1 MVKLQELLDYTQQLL
16 AVERYRDYAPNGL
29 QVEGKGEV
37 RRIVSGVT
45 ASLAL
50 LEAAVDLK
58 ADAVLVHH
66 GYFWKSE
73 PAGIVGM
80 KQRRIKLLL
89 QHDINLLAYHLPL
102 DAHPELG
109 NNAQLAYLL
118 DAEID
123 NWFGEQNLVAEGNL
137 RKPVTLAELAHRVG
151 EALGRPALPLGD
163 PAKTVARVAWCS
175 GGAQGMHYEAALRG
189 VDAYISGEVSE
200 QNAHIAAETGVAYLA
215 AGHHATEKF
224 GVQALGA
231 HLAAQF
237 GLDHR
242 FIDIAN
248 PV

>member
-16 AVERYRDYAPNGL
+16 AVERYRDYCPNGL

-37 RRIVSGVT
+37 RCIVSGVT

-73 PAGIVGM
+73 PAAIVGM

-102 DAHPELG
+102 DGHPELG
-109 NNAQLAYLL
+109 NNAQLARVF
-118 DAEID
+118 DAQID
-123 NWFGEQNLVAEGNL
+123 NWFGEQNLVAEGRL
-137 RKPVTLAELAHRVG
+137 SQPVTLAELADRLG
-151 EALGRPALPLGD
+151 PALGRAAVALGD
-163 PAKTVARVAWCS
+163 PGKKVARIAWCS

-189 VDAYISGEVSE
+189 VDAYISGEAAE
-200 QNAHIAAETGVAYLA
+200 QNAHIAAETGVAFIA

-231 HLAAQF
+231 HLAQQF
-237 GLDHR
+237 GLAHH
-242 FIDIAN
+242 FVDIAN
-248 PV
+248 PI